1 MVSETII
8 HFPGYNLFHEFHEM
22 AVAYENEDFVLST
35 EHAEHINERHVDT
48 DKAPRASK
56 FYQKFNLTATLAL
69 LTRRTWEQRDDF
81 VIIESG
87 FKTGHD
93 EYFRYVFEMRKV
105 IGTCPWGFPTKGIC
119 IYYPH
124 NPKIANKF
132 RIISAYPFSLGY
144 HNFLKQRKLGLPMY

>member
-93 EYFRYVFEMRKV
+93 EYFMYVFEMRKV
-105 IGTCPWGFPTKGIC
+105 IGTCPWGFPTKEIC
-119 IYYPH
+119 IYYSH

-144 HNFLKQRKLGLPMY
+144 HNFLKQWKLGLPMY